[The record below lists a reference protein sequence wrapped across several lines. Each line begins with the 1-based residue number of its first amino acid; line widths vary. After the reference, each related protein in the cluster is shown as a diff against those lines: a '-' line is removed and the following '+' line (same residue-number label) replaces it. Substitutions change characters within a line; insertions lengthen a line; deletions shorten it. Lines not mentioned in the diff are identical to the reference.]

1 MASAISNVQLLRP
14 IDIELMLGRC
24 LQRWNS
30 LLRPLAF
37 ADLPQNGKTIVEYLW
52 IGGSGLDIRSKT
64 RVFPSPRITSL
75 DQVSDWN
82 FDGSSTGQAEG
93 SSSEVVLKPRAMWKD
108 PIRGGN
114 NMLVLCDTFIPGN
127 GPANSNFRIEC
138 AEIMEKVKEEEPWF
152 AYEQEYILFNTRVTP
167 HWPIGF
173 PDNGFPKPQ
182 GPYYCSVGADVA
194 FGREIC
200 EAHLRASLLAG
211 LAITG
216 TNVEVFPGQLEFQI
230 GPVVG
235 INAADELWLARY
247 LLLRIAEMYGVGVS
261 LMPKPVLGD
270 WNGSGAHTNYSTN
283 STRADNGI
291 TAIHRYIE
299 QLQRKH
305 KHHIE
310 LYGEGNETRLTGRHE
325 TAAID
330 VFRWGVGD
338 RGASIRVPNTTH
350 ESGKGYLE
358 DRRPASNMDPY
369 VVSSLIADTTLLD
382 GKNTERLYKRY
393 KALHPRK
400 DYF

>member
-1 MASAISNVQLLRP
+1 MFNVRLLRP
-14 IDIELMLGRC
+14 IDIEIMLGRC
-24 LQRWNS
+24 LRRFNS
-30 LLRPLAF
+30 LLRPLDF
-37 ADLPQNGKTIVEYLW
+37 TDLPQNGKTIVEYVW
-52 IGGSGLDIRSKT
+52 IGGSGLDIRTKT
-64 RVFPSPRITSL
+64 RVFPVPRITSL

-93 SSSEVVLKPRAMWKD
+93 GSSEVFLQPRALWKD

-127 GPANSNFRIEC
+127 GPANSNFRVEC
-138 AEIMEKVKEEEPWF
+138 DEIMQKVKEEEPWF

-173 PDNGFPKPQ
+173 PDNGFPRPQ
-182 GPYYCSVGADVA
+182 GPYYCSVGAGVA

-230 GPVVG
+230 GPAVG
-235 INAADELWLARY
+235 VTAADELWLARY

-261 LMPKPVLGD
+261 LLPKPVPGD
-270 WNGSGAHTNYSTN
+270 WNGSGAHTNYSTK
-283 STRADNGI
+283 STRSEGGI
-291 TAIHRYIE
+291 KAIQSYIE
-299 QLQRKH
+299 KLQPRH
-305 KHHIE
+305 KLHIE
-310 LYGEGNETRLTGRHE
+310 LYGEENHMRLTGRHE

-330 VFRWGVGD
+330 TFRWGVGD
-338 RGASIRVPNTTH
+338 RGASIRVPNATQA
-350 ESGKGYLE
+350 SGKGYLE

-369 VVSSLIADTTLLD
+369 VVSSLIADTTLLG

-393 KALHPRK
+393 KSLHPRK